1 MKNNIK
7 NNNQKNIK
15 RCSVDE
21 GSRLLYVV
29 VSLNDNKL
37 ITICKI
43 AGYSLEHV
51 VMLW

>member
-1 MKNNIK
+1 MKNQ
-7 NNNQKNIK
+7 NQKNIK
-15 RCSVDE
+15 RRSFDE

-37 ITICKI
+37 LTICKI

-51 VMLW
+51 VML